1 MVIFYYNDEVF
12 KGEVSMI
19 KNIIGG
25 IAVGIANVIPGVSG
39 GTMMVILGIF
49 NRMMDAIS
57 GIFKKENHNRKE
69 DIIFIFQVLVGAGVG
84 IIGFAKILEVL
95 FEYYPTQTIYWF
107 IGLIAFSIPLFLK
120 GEMKGEKLVIIPFI
134 CGLAIIFGLEFLNPG
149 EGKVVVN
156 PDFPALSAGLFVKM
170 IIIGAVS
177 GATMIMP
184 GVSGSMVL
192 LILGEYYLFKSYL
205 ANVTSFS
212 LDVIMPLGFMA
223 IGIAVGIV
231 VSAKLC
237 SYFTKTHKAGFL
249 SLILGL
255 IVASSLVLIPFDV
268 SYNLSL
274 VVTSIIAVIF
284 GGIIVLGLSKIQ

>member
-1 MVIFYYNDEVF
+1 
-12 KGEVSMI
+12 MI

-57 GIFKKENHNRKE
+57 GIFKRENSSRKD
-69 DIIFIFQVLVGAGVG
+69 DIIFIFQVLIGAAVG
-84 IIGFAKILEVL
+84 IVGFAKILEVL
-95 FEYYPTQTIYWF
+95 FNYYPTQTIYWF

-120 GEMKGEKLVIIPFI
+120 GEMKGQRLAVIPFV
-134 CGLAIIFGLEFLNPG
+134 CGLAIIFALEYFNPG
-149 EGKVVVN
+149 EGKEVVN
-156 PDFPALSAGLFVKM
+156 PEFPVLSVGLFIKM
-170 IIIGAVS
+170 VIIGAVS

-212 LDVIMPLGFMA
+212 LDVIIPLGFMA
-223 IGIAVGIV
+223 IGIAVGIII
-231 VSAKLC
+231 SAKLC

-255 IVASSLVLIPFDV
+255 IVASSLVLIPFNV
-268 SYNLSL
+268 SYDLSL
-274 VVTSIIAVIF
+274 IVTSLAAVIF
-284 GGIIVLGLSKIQ
+284 GGVIVLGLSKIQ

>member
-1 MVIFYYNDEVF
+1 
-12 KGEVSMI
+12 MI

-25 IAVGIANVIPGVSG
+25 IAIGIANVIPGVSG

-49 NRMMDAIS
+49 NRMMEAIS
-57 GIFKKENHNRKE
+57 GIFKRVNPNRKD
-69 DIIFIFQVLVGAGVG
+69 DIIFIFQVLVGAAIG
-84 IIGFAKILEVL
+84 IVGFAKILEIL

-107 IGLIAFSIPLFLK
+107 IGLIAFSIPLFVK
-120 GEMKGEKLVIIPFI
+120 GEMKGEKLAIVPFI

-149 EGKVVVN
+149 EGNTVVN
-156 PDFPALSAGLFVKM
+156 PDFPPLSSGLFIKM
-170 IIIGAVS
+170 VIIGAIS

-205 ANVTSFS
+205 AHVTSFS

-223 IGIAVGIV
+223 IGIAFGIV

-237 SYFTKTHKAGFL
+237 QYFTRTHKAGFL

-255 IVASSLVLIPFDV
+255 IIASSLVLIPFDV
-268 SYNLSL
+268 SYDFNLILTSL
-274 VVTSIIAVIF
+274 LAALF
-284 GGIIVLGLSKIQ
+284 GGIIVFGLSKIQ

>member
-1 MVIFYYNDEVF
+1 MRSRIRSIVMTAAMAAIGLMPAAMSHGIGSESQRPLAIV
-12 KGEVSMI
+12 
-19 KNIIGG
+19 IIGG
-25 IAVGIANVIPGVSG
+25 
-39 GTMMVILGIF
+39 
-49 NRMMDAIS
+49 
-57 GIFKKENHNRKE
+57 
-69 DIIFIFQVLVGAGVG
+69 
-84 IIGFAKILEVL
+84 
-95 FEYYPTQTIYWF
+95 
-107 IGLIAFSIPLFLK
+107 LI
-120 GEMKGEKLVIIPFI
+120 
-134 CGLAIIFGLEFLNPG
+134 
-149 EGKVVVN
+149 
-156 PDFPALSAGLFVKM
+156 
-170 IIIGAVS
+170 
-177 GATMIMP
+177 
-184 GVSGSMVL
+184 
-192 LILGEYYLFKSYL
+192 ILGEYYLFKSYL

-274 VVTSIIAVIF
+274 VVTSIIAVIL